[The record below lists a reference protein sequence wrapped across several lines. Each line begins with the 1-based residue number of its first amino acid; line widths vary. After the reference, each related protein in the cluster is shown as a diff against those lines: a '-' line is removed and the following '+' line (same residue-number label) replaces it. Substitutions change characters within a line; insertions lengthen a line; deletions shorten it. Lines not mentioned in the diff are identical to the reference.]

1 MKLGNLSFEPPQNN
15 LDLLSQ
21 PVKDGI
27 ASYRLKDVLVAEIDA
42 ALSDTA
48 AFCEKYEIGLDV
60 SVNCVIVEAK
70 RADRTWYA
78 ACLIQADRRIDI
90 NGVVR
95 RELGAKK
102 VSFAPMD
109 KAVSLSAMAPGAIS
123 PIGLPDGWP
132 VLVDNGVL
140 LVDQA
145 VIGSGIRKSKL
156 FIPTSLF
163 SLLPNAKVLAI
174 TK

>member
-1 MKLGNLSFEPPQNN
+1 MKLGTLNFEPIQANP
-15 LDLLSQ
+15 DLLSQ
-21 PVKDGI
+21 PVKDGV
-27 ASYRLKDVLVAEIDA
+27 ASHRLKDILVAEIDP

-48 AFCEKYEIGLDV
+48 AFCEKYEIGLGV
-60 SVNCVIVEAK
+60 SVNCVMVEAK

-90 NGVVR
+90 NGVIR

-109 KAVSLSAMAPGAIS
+109 NAVSLSAMAPGAIS
-123 PIGLPDGWP
+123 PIGLPDDWP
-132 VLVDNGVL
+132 ILVDSNVL
-140 LVDQA
+140 SIDQA

-156 FIPTSLF
+156 FIPTSSF